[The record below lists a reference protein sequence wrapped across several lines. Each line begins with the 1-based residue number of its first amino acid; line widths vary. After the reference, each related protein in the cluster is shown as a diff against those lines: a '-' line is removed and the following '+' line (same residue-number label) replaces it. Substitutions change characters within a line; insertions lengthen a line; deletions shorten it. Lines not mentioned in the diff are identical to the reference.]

1 MKSKFVRFAAA
12 WVAALAVFAA
22 VFGQSGLSGL
32 SGVSGI
38 SRRSA
43 TTGTGAL
50 GPVSGTGGSVA
61 DGTSYSFTQPSQT
74 HTQPGMILPSDNSI
88 DEHEYMIGSGDVFFI
103 TAIESPTVKYTAAV
117 DQGGR
122 ALIQNFGVVNIGKTS
137 YAEAKK
143 KIAEY
148 ITSRMKNPSEI
159 YVTLIQTKKATVSF
173 TGRIRSPGSYEF
185 PGSTRLLDA
194 VRAANGDDLPQ
205 ASDADLRQVQVIS
218 GDSAATYDLLA
229 YLYRGDNSQN
239 PYIYP
244 GDRIRINAT
253 TAKVFISGAIKSP
266 APSFYPLK
274 NGETLRG
281 FLTMFTLDNTADTNN
296 IIVYHSAGNSEKV
309 LTDSDMDHALSDLDA
324 ITIPVRKNHPGIY
337 TVSIAGEIASPG
349 HYPIIE
355 NSTTARQLIDK
366 AGGMKPTGNID
377 QAVVIRPVRNFP
389 DRFSAAAPQ
398 MMGAVR
404 PERGASV
411 SMASTSL
418 DYTIIKLILYNA
430 DKVILEP
437 GDQIVIPKKDT
448 FVYISGSVR
457 SPGAYPFLPSKDS
470 HYYITQAGG
479 LSNNA
484 DKSNIQVYV
493 KYGDVVQSI
502 EPRCV
507 EPGSVIV
514 VPASVQYKF
523 LSQVLLPL
531 ITTVATTVGVGI
543 SIYNLRR

>member
-1 MKSKFVRFAAA
+1 MWMKSKFARFAAA
-12 WVAALAVFAA
+12 WVAVLAVFVA
-22 VFGQSGLSGL
+22 VFGQSGL

-43 TTGTGAL
+43 SMSTGVL
-50 GPVSGTGGSVA
+50 GSGSGSGGSVA
-61 DGTSYSFTQPSQT
+61 DGVNYSFTQPSPA

-103 TAIESPTVKYTAAV
+103 TAVESPTVKYTAAV

-122 ALIQNFGVVNIGKTS
+122 AFIQNFGVVNIGKTS

-148 ITSRMKNPSEI
+148 ITSMMKNPSEI
-159 YVTLIQTKKATVSF
+159 YVALIQTKNATVSF
-173 TGRIRSPGSYEF
+173 TGRVRSPGSYEF

-194 VRAANGDDLPQ
+194 VRLANGGDLPQ

-218 GDSAATYDLLA
+218 GDSSATRDLLA

-244 GDRIRINAT
+244 GDHIRINAT
-253 TAKVFISGAIKSP
+253 TAKVFISGAIKTP

-274 NGETLRG
+274 RGETLRE
-281 FLTMFTLDNTADTNN
+281 FLSMFTLENTADTNN
-296 IIVYHSAGNSEKV
+296 IIVYHSADNSEKIF
-309 LTDSDMDHALSDLDA
+309 TGSDMDHTLSDLDA

-355 NSTTARQLIDK
+355 NSTSARQLIDK

-389 DRFSAAAPQ
+389 DRFSAGAPQ
-398 MMGAVR
+398 TIGAVR

-411 SMASTSL
+411 SMASMSL

-437 GDQIVIPKKDT
+437 GDQIVIPKKDN
-448 FVYISGSVR
+448 FVYISGSVK
-457 SPGAYPFLPSKDS
+457 SPGAYPFMPSKDS
-470 HYYITQAGG
+470 YYYITQAGG
-479 LSNNA
+479 FSNNA

-493 KYGDVVQSI
+493 KYGDVVQST
-502 EPRCV
+502 EPRCI
-507 EPGSVIV
+507 ESGSVIV

-531 ITTVATTVGVGI
+531 ITTIATTVGVGI
-543 SIYNLRR
+543 SIYNLRQ